1 MTIVEI
7 IDGQLRVVVE
17 GMDKVLALKS
27 TIEVP
32 LAHVRGA
39 SASPDALREPHGLR
53 LLGTSVP
60 GVIAAGSFY
69 DGEWL
74 FMDVHNHA
82 QAVKIELDH
91 EHYAALI
98 VEVEDPAATVST
110 INAAV
115 RERPDLR
122 PAIPAWGQTGWGG
135 GIVTVRLIA
144 KVWSCLAIS
153 LRMVWRRP
161 S

>member
-7 IDGQLRVVVE
+7 TDGHLRVVVE

-39 SASPDALREPHGLR
+39 SLSPDALREPRGLR

-115 RERPDLR
+115 RGVGFGG
-122 PAIPAWGQTGWGG
+122 WQGTTGQASDASDPT
-135 GIVTVRLIA
+135 
-144 KVWSCLAIS
+144 
-153 LRMVWRRP
+153 
-161 S
+161 

>member
-1 MTIVEI
+1 
-7 IDGQLRVVVE
+7 
-17 GMDKVLALKS
+17 
-27 TIEVP
+27 
-32 LAHVRGA
+32 VRGA
-39 SASPDALREPHGLR
+39 SLSPDALREPRGLR

-115 RERPDLR
+115 RGVGFGGWQGTP
-122 PAIPAWGQTGWGG
+122 GQASDASDPT
-135 GIVTVRLIA
+135 
-144 KVWSCLAIS
+144 
-153 LRMVWRRP
+153 
-161 S
+161 